1 MKKKFCYVFTSL
13 FVLLFSFFSFTSA
26 LKADKKQVDYVP
38 NQLIVKFKGSP
49 PQKSIQDF
57 HKSVGTIV
65 LSKDDTLGF
74 EVVQFDKGTIQEKMK
89 AYKNNPDVEYA
100 EPNYY
105 FHALWTPNDPSFKQQ
120 YGLVRIQAPQ
130 AWDTQRSDAS
140 VKIAIVDTGV
150 QGSHPDLISKV
161 IYGHDYV
168 DNDNISDDG
177 NGHGTHCA
185 GIAAALTNNKIGIAG
200 VAPQASIY
208 AVRVLNNQGS
218 GTLDNV
224 AKGIK
229 EAADSGAKVISLSLG
244 APNGGTALQQ
254 AIQYAW
260 NKGAVIVAAAGN
272 TGNTAPSYPAYY
284 ANAISVA
291 STDSN
296 DKKSSFSTYGT
307 WVDVAAPGSN
317 IYSTYKGNSYQ
328 TLSGTSMATPHVA
341 GLAALL
347 AKKGYTNTQ
356 IRQIIEKSA
365 DKITGT
371 GTYWQ
376 NGRINANKAVNTI
389 LSIQQQAS

>member
-1 MKKKFCYVFTSL
+1 MKKKFCYIFTSL
-13 FVLLFSFFSFTSA
+13 FVFLFSFFPFTSA
-26 LKADKKQVDYVP
+26 TKADTKHGDYVP
-38 NQLIVKFKGSP
+38 NQLIVKFKDSP
-49 PQKSIQDF
+49 SLKNIQSF
-57 HKSVGTIV
+57 HKSVGTTV

-74 EVVQFDKGTIQEKMK
+74 EVVQFTKGTVQEKMK
-89 AYKNNPDVEYA
+89 VYKSNPDVEYV

-130 AWDTQRSDAS
+130 AWDTQRSDKS

-150 QGSHPDLISKV
+150 QSSHPDLTSKV

-168 DNDNISDDG
+168 DNDNVSDDG

-244 APNGGTALQQ
+244 ASNGGTALQQ

-272 TGNTAPSYPAYY
+272 TGTTAPNYPAYY
-284 ANAISVA
+284 ENVIAVA

-317 IYSTYKGNSYQ
+317 IYSTYKGSSYQ

-376 NGRINANKAVNTI
+376 NGRINANKAVNTVPA
-389 LSIQQQAS
+389 IQQQAS

>member
-13 FVLLFSFFSFTSA
+13 FVFIFSFFPFTSA
-26 LKADKKQVDYVP
+26 PKADTKQTDYVP
-38 NQLIVKFKGSP
+38 NQLIVKFKDSP
-49 PQKSIQDF
+49 SLKSIQNF
-57 HKSVGTIV
+57 HKSVGTTV

-74 EVVQFDKGTIQEKMK
+74 EVIQFDKGTVQEKMK
-89 AYKNNPDVEYA
+89 AYKNNPDVEYV

-105 FHALWTPNDPSFKQQ
+105 FHALWTPNDSSFKQQ

-150 QGSHPDLISKV
+150 QGSHPDLTSKV

-244 APNGGTALQQ
+244 APNGGTALEQ

-260 NKGAVIVAAAGN
+260 NKGVVIVAAAGN
-272 TGNTAPSYPAYY
+272 AGNTAPNYPAYY
-284 ANAISVA
+284 TNVISVA

-296 DKKSSFSTYGT
+296 DKKSTFSTYGT

-317 IYSTYKGNSYQ
+317 IYSTYKDNSYQ

-371 GTYWQ
+371 GIYWK
-376 NGRINANKAVNTI
+376 NGRINANKAVNTAP
-389 LSIQQQAS
+389 SIQQQAS